1 MTAVLQQ
8 RNPPRQQYNP
18 RQPPHSSNGSQPQT
32 PQSQSYTQ
40 SNTQNIPSSS
50 TSASGSNGAVST
62 NSSGS
67 ATYNEQPR
75 RPGGPNGASDV
86 AGQNMMPHPT
96 TNGESSRANGNGVRR
111 LSDIAIQPHR
121 RNQSSSVLVRPNDSR
136 EGSEPEQDAS
146 RRRPKP
152 LLKRSKSDYG
162 PGLRAA
168 EESEDNQDNDADWG
182 ARHGFEGHYAS
193 EEYVSQLANVSRAC
207 LAVSPDTM
215 VMSYEGCNITQAPQV
230 YHQSAR
236 IKRCAA
242 CHGDLRY
249 KPRISRCLFHH
260 PLFWFSEP
268 SQVPNEMLSHGWPG
282 FQRAK
287 ITFCPPSL
295 FCGRIQTDIEPN
307 TDCGGRTEC

>member
-1 MTAVLQQ
+1 MTAVTLQQ

-18 RQPPHSSNGSQPQT
+18 RQPPHSANRSQPQT

-40 SNTQNIPSSS
+40 SNNHNIPSSS

-62 NSSGS
+62 ASSGS

-75 RPGGPNGASDV
+75 RSGGPNGASTV
-86 AGQNMMPHPT
+86 TGPNTMPHPT

-121 RNQSSSVLVRPNDSR
+121 RNQSSSALGRPNGAR
-136 EGSEPEQDAS
+136 EESEPEQDTG

-162 PGLRAA
+162 PHGLRGA
-168 EESEDNQDNDADWG
+168 EESEDNHDNDAPDWG

-207 LAVSPDTM
+207 HFCFTR
-215 VMSYEGCNITQAPQV
+215 
-230 YHQSAR
+230 YHGYV
-236 IKRCAA
+236 I
-242 CHGDLRY
+242 
-249 KPRISRCLFHH
+249 
-260 PLFWFSEP
+260 
-268 SQVPNEMLSHGWPG
+268 
-282 FQRAK
+282 
-287 ITFCPPSL
+287 
-295 FCGRIQTDIEPN
+295 
-307 TDCGGRTEC
+307 